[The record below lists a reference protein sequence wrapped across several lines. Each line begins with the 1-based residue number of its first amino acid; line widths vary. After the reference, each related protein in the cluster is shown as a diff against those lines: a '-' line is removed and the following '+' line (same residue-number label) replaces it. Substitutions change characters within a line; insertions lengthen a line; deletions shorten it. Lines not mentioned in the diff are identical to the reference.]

1 MSVFNTEKTADQY
14 GESPLFF
21 GTAPGLFDTINK
33 VYPEI
38 WDLYKEMKKLDWS
51 EDEFDYSQ
59 CNIDFK
65 TVHRPTAEKMKKT
78 LIYQWEQD
86 SVAARAIAPVLAPF
100 ITNSEL
106 WAMYQRIS
114 DNECLVPEHEVLT
127 KDRGWVRIADVGIGD
142 TVVQYNPATMKTE
155 FAIVS
160 ETISKKY
167 VGDIIEFWNTN
178 NTFNQ
183 RVTPGHRM
191 ATRRM
196 HGPNVG
202 HEFHE
207 ARGCPKNG
215 SMSFIVSG
223 DMLGG
228 CDTLTAKDRLWI
240 AFQADGSYPG
250 DAYNGGRTGLVPL
263 KFSFKKERKKIRL
276 LELASIAGYDV
287 REYDITA
294 SKPGYSC
301 YHVMVPVD
309 EMRDTGKTF
318 GWVNVSDVSGSWC
331 RAFLDELKN
340 WDACERNLG
349 RCLMT
354 YASTSDACVDVVKT
368 IAALAGFRSKTSK
381 YARGGNRKECYQ
393 ISITSIPYVTGN
405 TVKTRHHEYD
415 GMVHCITVPSG
426 AFLTRINGI
435 ISVTG
440 NCIHA
445 ATYSEIVRMSFDDPK
460 AVLVETLEMKETIQ
474 RMEVII
480 GIMDDLAQAS
490 HQYALG
496 LIPANQ
502 ELFNKLYLF
511 VVALFIM
518 ERVQFMASFGVTF
531 TICASG
537 PFQPIGQA
545 VKKIAQD
552 ELEVHVQAGKAVLK
566 ILHNTEMGR
575 IAREQTKATVE
586 SIFAAVVN
594 SEFTFIDWLFS
605 DGEPMI
611 GTNAD
616 FLKKWVLFCGKDP
629 VTFLGLEHPFG
640 KLPKENPMPHLE
652 KWIDMNKLQAAPMEQ
667 DHGQY
672 KVGVVVDDSAGEN
685 FDDFL

>member
-1 MSVFNTEKTADQY
+1 MSVFNAEKTAADY

-114 DNECLVPEHEVLT
+114 DNEV
-127 KDRGWVRIADVGIGD
+127 
-142 TVVQYNPATMKTE
+142 
-155 FAIVS
+155 
-160 ETISKKY
+160 
-167 VGDIIEFWNTN
+167 
-178 NTFNQ
+178 
-183 RVTPGHRM
+183 
-191 ATRRM
+191 
-196 HGPNVG
+196 
-202 HEFHE
+202 
-207 ARGCPKNG
+207 
-215 SMSFIVSG
+215 
-223 DMLGG
+223 
-228 CDTLTAKDRLWI
+228 
-240 AFQADGSYPG
+240 
-250 DAYNGGRTGLVPL
+250 
-263 KFSFKKERKKIRL
+263 
-276 LELASIAGYDV
+276 
-287 REYDITA
+287 
-294 SKPGYSC
+294 
-301 YHVMVPVD
+301 
-309 EMRDTGKTF
+309 
-318 GWVNVSDVSGSWC
+318 
-331 RAFLDELKN
+331 
-340 WDACERNLG
+340 
-349 RCLMT
+349 
-354 YASTSDACVDVVKT
+354 
-368 IAALAGFRSKTSK
+368 
-381 YARGGNRKECYQ
+381 
-393 ISITSIPYVTGN
+393 
-405 TVKTRHHEYD
+405 
-415 GMVHCITVPSG
+415 
-426 AFLTRINGI
+426 
-435 ISVTG
+435 
-440 NCIHA
+440 IHA

-480 GIMDDLAQAS
+480 GIMDDLAKAS
-490 HQYALG
+490 HEYALG
-496 LIPANQ
+496 LIPADQ

-531 TICASG
+531 TIVASG

-586 SIFAAVVN
+586 AIFAAVVN